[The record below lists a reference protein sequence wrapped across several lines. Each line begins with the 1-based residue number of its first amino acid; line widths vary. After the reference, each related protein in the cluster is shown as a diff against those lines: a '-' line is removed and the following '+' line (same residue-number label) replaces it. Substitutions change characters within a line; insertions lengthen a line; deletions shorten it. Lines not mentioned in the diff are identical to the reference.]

1 LTATL
6 TAEEQQVVKGLRN
19 HTSSPQVPTLITGV
33 DTLSS
38 PGLRTKEASVRRP
51 ECQGCGGPHRAE
63 VTFRTSGFLPP
74 CRPTMIMGRGL
85 ADRAAKGRGRMQEQ
99 PVTLGIQLAIGP
111 EQDAEQVA
119 EATLRLRRELLDLDV
134 EAVELPSAG
143 EPPPGSRA
151 VELAALGALLVTMG
165 KSQLLGSVVSAVRS
179 WLAGSAQPRSIKL
192 ELDGDTLELSGVSSK
207 EQRRLTDEW
216 LARHTSR

>member
-1 LTATL
+1 
-6 TAEEQQVVKGLRN
+6 
-19 HTSSPQVPTLITGV
+19 
-33 DTLSS
+33 
-38 PGLRTKEASVRRP
+38 
-51 ECQGCGGPHRAE
+51 
-63 VTFRTSGFLPP
+63 
-74 CRPTMIMGRGL
+74 
-85 ADRAAKGRGRMQEQ
+85 MQEQ

-165 KSQLLGSVVSAVRS
+165 KSQLLGSVVAAVRS

-192 ELDGDTLELSGVSSK
+192 ELDGDTLELSGVSSN